1 MNWRQF
7 IRIMKIDERAA
18 LAKYKA
24 AARSAKNP
32 AISEVF
38 DKLAYEEQVHID
50 VLERF
55 EKEIGTILA
64 HEKKH

>member
-7 IRIMKIDERAA
+7 IKIMKIDERAA

-24 AARSAKNP
+24 AARSSKNP
-32 AISEVF
+32 AIIEVF

-55 EKEIGTILA
+55 EKDIRAILA
-64 HEKKH
+64 SEKKN